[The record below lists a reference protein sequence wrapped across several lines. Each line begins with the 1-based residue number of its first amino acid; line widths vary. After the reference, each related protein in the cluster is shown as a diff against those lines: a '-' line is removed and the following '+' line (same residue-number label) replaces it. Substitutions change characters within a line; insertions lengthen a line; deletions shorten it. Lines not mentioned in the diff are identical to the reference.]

1 MTSRLIAFSRIE
13 HHLDPCSTLLISLL
27 SNGQRLGYYTIQNS
41 CSAQLEH
48 FLSWV
53 KVRLENSN

>member
-1 MTSRLIAFSRIE
+1 MSSGLHLPRLEPR
-13 HHLDPCSTLLISLL
+13 LDPCSTLLISLL
-27 SNGQRLGYYTIQNS
+27 SNGQRLGYYTIQDS

-53 KVRLENSN
+53 EAWLESSN